1 MSHACRELCPV
12 EIQVGAIELAN
23 AAPLSCGFVV
33 SRSANRVD
41 GVVALR
47 GAAGSG
53 GRGNPNPHKTP
64 FNV

>member
-1 MSHACRELCPV
+1 M

-23 AAPLSCGFVV
+23 AALLSCGFVV
-33 SRSANRVD
+33 SWSANRVD

-53 GRGNPNPHKTP
+53 GPGNPNPYKTP